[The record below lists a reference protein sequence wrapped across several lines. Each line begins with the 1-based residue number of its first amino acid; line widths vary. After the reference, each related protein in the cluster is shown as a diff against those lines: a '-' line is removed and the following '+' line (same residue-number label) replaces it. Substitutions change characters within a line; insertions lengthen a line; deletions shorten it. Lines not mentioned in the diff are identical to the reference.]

1 MLVRLGVVACLFWL
15 HFAYAT
21 TLKIINIV
29 PFGSS
34 SVKILFNQEVKKF
47 KEVSLKNFKSY
58 LELEAILTI
67 PKKHYQFSKQSSI
80 TIAQFSPKLARVVIS
95 HAPKMTYEVKILKD
109 KLYVSIVEKKP
120 LVRHQMAPKPPKHHA
135 LKHPTPKPAPKSIK
149 KEAKEKTPIK
159 HAHSKH
165 AHSPL
170 NERSAKKEIPKKE
183 IPKKEILKKEILKK
197 EILKKE
203 IPKKE
208 ILKKEIPKKEILKK
222 EIPKKEIPKKEILKK
237 EILKKE
243 ILKKEI
249 LKKEIPKKEILK
261 KEIPKKEI
269 LKKEI
274 PKKEIPKKEILKKE
288 IPKKEILKK
297 EILKKEIL
305 KKEIPKKEILK
316 KEIPK
321 KEAENESKNQVFIA
335 EKNDTFIKTKRKK
348 HKKIVLDAGHGGKD
362 CGAMSANLVC
372 EKDIVLEVV
381 KFLHK
386 ELKKRGYSVLLTRD
400 KDIYIDL
407 VGRTELA
414 NRKSAD
420 LFISVH
426 ANSIPKHSTSN
437 AHGIETYFLST
448 ARSERARKVAEQENK
463 DDVNLMDYF
472 SKSLLLNSLNTQRLI
487 VSNKLAIDVQYGM
500 LQSIRKNYPDVVD
513 GGVRE
518 GPFWVLAGALMPSIL
533 IEIGYNSHAIESK
546 RIQSKPYQKILAK
559 GIADG
564 IDSFFSKND

>member
-34 SVKILFNQEVKKF
+34 SVKMVFNQEIKKF
-47 KEVSLKNFKSY
+47 KEVPLKNFKSY

-67 PKKHYQFSKQSSI
+67 PKKHYQFSKQSFI
-80 TIAQFSPKLARVVIS
+80 TIAQFSPKLARVVIGY
-95 HAPKMTYEVKILKD
+95 APKMTYEVKILKD

-120 LVRHQMAPKPPKHHA
+120 LIRHQMALKPPKHHA
-135 LKHPTPKPAPKSIK
+135 LKHTTPKPAPKPIK
-149 KEAKEKTPIK
+149 KEAKKTKEKTSTK

-183 IPKKEILKKEILKK
+183 
-197 EILKKE
+197 
-203 IPKKE
+203 
-208 ILKKEIPKKEILKK
+208 
-222 EIPKKEIPKKEILKK
+222 
-237 EILKKE
+237 
-243 ILKKEI
+243 
-249 LKKEIPKKEILK
+249 
-261 KEIPKKEI
+261 
-269 LKKEI
+269 
-274 PKKEIPKKEILKKE
+274 
-288 IPKKEILKK
+288 
-297 EILKKEIL
+297 
-305 KKEIPKKEILK
+305 
-316 KEIPK
+316 
-321 KEAENESKNQVFIA
+321 AENESKNPIFII
-335 EKNDTFIKTKRKK
+335 EKSDTFIKTKHKK

-407 VGRTELA
+407 VARTELA
-414 NRKSAD
+414 NKKSAD

-426 ANSIPKHSTSN
+426 ANSIPKRSTSN

-472 SKSLLLNSLNTQRLI
+472 SKSLFLNSLNTQRLI

-500 LQSIRKNYPDVVD
+500 LQSVRKNYPDVVD

>member
-1 MLVRLGVVACLFWL
+1 MRLGVVACLLWL

-21 TLKIINIV
+21 TLKITNIV
-29 PFGSS
+29 SFGSS
-34 SVKILFNQEVKKF
+34 SVKIVFNQEVKKF

-58 LELEAILTI
+58 LELEAVLTI
-67 PKKHYQFSKQSSI
+67 PKKHYQFSKQSFI
-80 TIAQFSPKLARVVIS
+80 TIAQFSPKLARVVIGY
-95 HAPKMTYEVKILKD
+95 APKMTYEVKTLKD

-120 LVRHQMAPKPPKHHA
+120 LIRHQMVLKPPKHHA
-135 LKHPTPKPAPKSIK
+135 LKHTTPKPALKSIK

-183 IPKKEILKKEILKK
+183 
-197 EILKKE
+197 
-203 IPKKE
+203 
-208 ILKKEIPKKEILKK
+208 
-222 EIPKKEIPKKEILKK
+222 
-237 EILKKE
+237 
-243 ILKKEI
+243 
-249 LKKEIPKKEILK
+249 
-261 KEIPKKEI
+261 
-269 LKKEI
+269 
-274 PKKEIPKKEILKKE
+274 
-288 IPKKEILKK
+288 
-297 EILKKEIL
+297 
-305 KKEIPKKEILK
+305 
-316 KEIPK
+316 
-321 KEAENESKNQVFIA
+321 AENEGKNPIFIA

-472 SKSLLLNSLNTQRLI
+472 SKSLFLNSLNTQRLI

-500 LQSIRKNYPDVVD
+500 LQSVRKNYPDVVD

>member
-34 SVKILFNQEVKKF
+34 SVKISFNQEIKKF

-120 LVRHQMAPKPPKHHA
+120 LTKHQMAPKPPKHHA

-149 KEAKEKTPIK
+149 KEAKEIKEKTPTK
-159 HAHSKH
+159 HARSKH
-165 AHSPL
+165 AHSQL

-183 IPKKEILKKEILKK
+183 
-197 EILKKE
+197 
-203 IPKKE
+203 
-208 ILKKEIPKKEILKK
+208 
-222 EIPKKEIPKKEILKK
+222 
-237 EILKKE
+237 
-243 ILKKEI
+243 
-249 LKKEIPKKEILK
+249 
-261 KEIPKKEI
+261 
-269 LKKEI
+269 
-274 PKKEIPKKEILKKE
+274 
-288 IPKKEILKK
+288 
-297 EILKKEIL
+297 
-305 KKEIPKKEILK
+305 
-316 KEIPK
+316 
-321 KEAENESKNQVFIA
+321 AENEGKNQVFIA
-335 EKNDTFIKTKRKK
+335 EKNDAFIKTKRKK

-414 NRKSAD
+414 NKKSAD

-426 ANSIPKHSTSN
+426 ANSIPKRSTSN

-463 DDVNLMDYF
+463 DNVNLMDYF

>member
-15 HFAYAT
+15 HFACAT

-29 PFGSS
+29 PFGSG
-34 SVKILFNQEVKKF
+34 SVKISFNQEIKKF

-67 PKKHYQFSKQSSI
+67 PKKHYQFSKQSFI

-120 LVRHQMAPKPPKHHA
+120 LTRHQMAPKPPKHRT

-149 KEAKEKTPIK
+149 KEAKEVKEKTPTK
-159 HAHSKH
+159 HARSKH
-165 AHSPL
+165 AHSQL
-170 NERSAKKEIPKKE
+170 NERSA
-183 IPKKEILKKEILKK
+183 
-197 EILKKE
+197 
-203 IPKKE
+203 
-208 ILKKEIPKKEILKK
+208 
-222 EIPKKEIPKKEILKK
+222 
-237 EILKKE
+237 
-243 ILKKEI
+243 
-249 LKKEIPKKEILK
+249 
-261 KEIPKKEI
+261 
-269 LKKEI
+269 
-274 PKKEIPKKEILKKE
+274 
-288 IPKKEILKK
+288 
-297 EILKKEIL
+297 
-305 KKEIPKKEILK
+305 K

-335 EKNDTFIKTKRKK
+335 EKNDASIKTKRKK

-407 VGRTELA
+407 VARTELA
-414 NRKSAD
+414 NKKSAD

-426 ANSIPKHSTSN
+426 ANSIPKRSTSN

-463 DDVNLMDYF
+463 DNVNLMDYF

>member
-21 TLKIINIV
+21 TLKITNIV

-34 SVKILFNQEVKKF
+34 SVKIVFNQEVKKF

-58 LELEAILTI
+58 LELEAILTV

-120 LVRHQMAPKPPKHHA
+120 LIRHQMVPKPPKHHA
-135 LKHPTPKPAPKSIK
+135 LKHPTPKPAPKPIK

-183 IPKKEILKKEILKK
+183 IPKKE
-197 EILKKE
+197 
-203 IPKKE
+203 
-208 ILKKEIPKKEILKK
+208 
-222 EIPKKEIPKKEILKK
+222 
-237 EILKKE
+237 
-243 ILKKEI
+243 
-249 LKKEIPKKEILK
+249 
-261 KEIPKKEI
+261 
-269 LKKEI
+269 
-274 PKKEIPKKEILKKE
+274 
-288 IPKKEILKK
+288 
-297 EILKKEIL
+297 
-305 KKEIPKKEILK
+305 
-316 KEIPK
+316 
-321 KEAENESKNQVFIA
+321 AENEGKNQIFIA

-407 VGRTELA
+407 VARTELA
-414 NRKSAD
+414 NKKSAD

-472 SKSLLLNSLNTQRLI
+472 SKSLFLNSLNTQRLI

>member
-120 LVRHQMAPKPPKHHA
+120 LIRHQMVPKPPKHHA
-135 LKHPTPKPAPKSIK
+135 LKHPTPKPTPKSIK
-149 KEAKEKTPIK
+149 KEAKEAKEKTPIK

-170 NERSAKKEIPKKE
+170 NETSA
-183 IPKKEILKKEILKK
+183 KKEILKKEIL
-197 EILKKE
+197 
-203 IPKKE
+203 
-208 ILKKEIPKKEILKK
+208 
-222 EIPKKEIPKKEILKK
+222 
-237 EILKKE
+237 
-243 ILKKEI
+243 
-249 LKKEIPKKEILK
+249 
-261 KEIPKKEI
+261 
-269 LKKEI
+269 
-274 PKKEIPKKEILKKE
+274 
-288 IPKKEILKK
+288 
-297 EILKKEIL
+297 
-305 KKEIPKKEILK
+305 
-316 KEIPK
+316 K

-335 EKNDTFIKTKRKK
+335 EKNDAFIKPQRKK

-426 ANSIPKHSTSN
+426 ANSIPKRSTSN

>member
-21 TLKIINIV
+21 TLKITNIV

-34 SVKILFNQEVKKF
+34 SVKMVFNQEIKKF
-47 KEVSLKNFKSY
+47 KEVPLKNFKSY
-58 LELEAILTI
+58 LELEAVLTI
-67 PKKHYQFSKQSSI
+67 PKKYYQFSKQSFI
-80 TIAQFSPKLARVVIS
+80 TIAQFSPKLARVVIGY
-95 HAPKMTYEVKILKD
+95 APKMTYEIKILKD
-109 KLYVSIVEKKP
+109 KLYISIVEKKP
-120 LVRHQMAPKPPKHHA
+120 LIRHQMVLKTPKHHA
-135 LKHPTPKPAPKSIK
+135 LKHTTPKPTPKPIK
-149 KEAKEKTPIK
+149 KEAKKSKDTKEKTPTK

-183 IPKKEILKKEILKK
+183 IPKKEI
-197 EILKKE
+197 
-203 IPKKE
+203 P
-208 ILKKEIPKKEILKK
+208 KK
-222 EIPKKEIPKKEILKK
+222 EIPKKEIPKKEI
-237 EILKKE
+237 
-243 ILKKEI
+243 
-249 LKKEIPKKEILK
+249 P
-261 KEIPKKEI
+261 
-269 LKKEI
+269 
-274 PKKEIPKKEILKKE
+274 
-288 IPKKEILKK
+288 
-297 EILKKEIL
+297 
-305 KKEIPKKEILK
+305 K

-407 VGRTELA
+407 VARTELA
-414 NRKSAD
+414 NKKGAD

-500 LQSIRKNYPDVVD
+500 LQSVRKNYPDVVD

>member
-1 MLVRLGVVACLFWL
+1 M

-34 SVKILFNQEVKKF
+34 SVKISFNQEIKKF

-67 PKKHYQFSKQSSI
+67 PKKHYQFSKQSFI

-109 KLYVSIVEKKP
+109 KLYVSIVEKRP
-120 LVRHQMAPKPPKHHA
+120 LTRHQMAPKPPKHRT

-149 KEAKEKTPIK
+149 KEAKEVKEKTPTK
-159 HAHSKH
+159 HARSKH
-165 AHSPL
+165 AHSQL
-170 NERSAKKEIPKKE
+170 NERSA
-183 IPKKEILKKEILKK
+183 
-197 EILKKE
+197 
-203 IPKKE
+203 
-208 ILKKEIPKKEILKK
+208 
-222 EIPKKEIPKKEILKK
+222 
-237 EILKKE
+237 
-243 ILKKEI
+243 
-249 LKKEIPKKEILK
+249 
-261 KEIPKKEI
+261 
-269 LKKEI
+269 
-274 PKKEIPKKEILKKE
+274 
-288 IPKKEILKK
+288 
-297 EILKKEIL
+297 
-305 KKEIPKKEILK
+305 K

-335 EKNDTFIKTKRKK
+335 EKNDAFIKTKHKK

-407 VGRTELA
+407 VARTELA
-414 NRKSAD
+414 NKKSAD

-426 ANSIPKHSTSN
+426 ANSIPKRSTSN

-463 DDVNLMDYF
+463 DNVNLMDYF

>member
-1 MLVRLGVVACLFWL
+1 MLVRLGVVACLLWL

-21 TLKIINIV
+21 TLKITNIV

-34 SVKILFNQEVKKF
+34 SVKMVFNQEIKKF
-47 KEVSLKNFKSY
+47 KEVPLKNFKSY

-67 PKKHYQFSKQSSI
+67 PKKHYQFSKQSFI
-80 TIAQFSPKLARVVIS
+80 TIAQFSPKLARVVIGY
-95 HAPKMTYEVKILKD
+95 APKMTYEVKILKD

-120 LVRHQMAPKPPKHHA
+120 LIRHQIALKPPKHHA
-135 LKHPTPKPAPKSIK
+135 LKHQTPKPAPKPIK
-149 KEAKEKTPIK
+149 KEAKEVKEVKEKTPTK

-170 NERSAKKEIPKKE
+170 NERSA
-183 IPKKEILKKEILKK
+183 
-197 EILKKE
+197 
-203 IPKKE
+203 
-208 ILKKEIPKKEILKK
+208 
-222 EIPKKEIPKKEILKK
+222 
-237 EILKKE
+237 
-243 ILKKEI
+243 
-249 LKKEIPKKEILK
+249 
-261 KEIPKKEI
+261 
-269 LKKEI
+269 
-274 PKKEIPKKEILKKE
+274 
-288 IPKKEILKK
+288 
-297 EILKKEIL
+297 
-305 KKEIPKKEILK
+305 K

-407 VGRTELA
+407 VARTELA
-414 NRKSAD
+414 NKKGAD

-426 ANSIPKHSTSN
+426 ANSIPKRSTSN

-472 SKSLLLNSLNTQRLI
+472 SKSLFLNSLNTQRLI

-500 LQSIRKNYPDVVD
+500 LQSVRKNYPDVVD

>member
-15 HFAYAT
+15 HFACAT
-21 TLKIINIV
+21 TLKITNIV

-34 SVKILFNQEVKKF
+34 SVKISFNQEVKKF
-47 KEVSLKNFKSY
+47 KEVPLKNFKSY

-95 HAPKMTYEVKILKD
+95 HAPKMTYEIKTFKD
-109 KLYVSIVEKKP
+109 KLYVSIVEKKS
-120 LVRHQMAPKPPKHHA
+120 LIRHQMAPKPPKHHA
-135 LKHPTPKPAPKSIK
+135 LKHPTPKPTPKSIK
-149 KEAKEKTPIK
+149 KEAKEVKEKTPTK
-159 HAHSKH
+159 HARSKH
-165 AHSPL
+165 THSPL
-170 NERSAKKEIPKKE
+170 NERSSKKEIPKKE
-183 IPKKEILKKEILKK
+183 IPKKEI
-197 EILKKE
+197 
-203 IPKKE
+203 P
-208 ILKKEIPKKEILKK
+208 KK
-222 EIPKKEIPKKEILKK
+222 EIPKKEIPKKEI
-237 EILKKE
+237 
-243 ILKKEI
+243 
-249 LKKEIPKKEILK
+249 P
-261 KEIPKKEI
+261 
-269 LKKEI
+269 
-274 PKKEIPKKEILKKE
+274 
-288 IPKKEILKK
+288 
-297 EILKKEIL
+297 
-305 KKEIPKKEILK
+305 K

-472 SKSLLLNSLNTQRLI
+472 SKSLFLNSLNTQRLI
-487 VSNKLAIDVQYGM
+487 ISNKLAIDVQYGM

>member
-1 MLVRLGVVACLFWL
+1 M

-21 TLKIINIV
+21 TLKITNIV

-34 SVKILFNQEVKKF
+34 SVKILFNQEIKKF
-47 KEVSLKNFKSY
+47 KEVPLKNFKSY
-58 LELEAILTI
+58 LELEAVLTI

-80 TIAQFSPKLARVVIS
+80 TIAQFSPKLARVVIGY
-95 HAPKMTYEVKILKD
+95 APKMTYEIKILKD

-120 LVRHQMAPKPPKHHA
+120 LIRHQMVLKPPKHHA
-135 LKHPTPKPAPKSIK
+135 PKHTTLKPTPKPIK
-149 KEAKEKTPIK
+149 KEAKKSQDTKEKTPTK

-183 IPKKEILKKEILKK
+183 IPKKE
-197 EILKKE
+197 
-203 IPKKE
+203 
-208 ILKKEIPKKEILKK
+208 
-222 EIPKKEIPKKEILKK
+222 
-237 EILKKE
+237 
-243 ILKKEI
+243 
-249 LKKEIPKKEILK
+249 
-261 KEIPKKEI
+261 
-269 LKKEI
+269 
-274 PKKEIPKKEILKKE
+274 
-288 IPKKEILKK
+288 
-297 EILKKEIL
+297 
-305 KKEIPKKEILK
+305 
-316 KEIPK
+316 
-321 KEAENESKNQVFIA
+321 AENESKNPIFIA
-335 EKNDTFIKTKRKK
+335 EKNDTLIKTKRKK

-362 CGAMSANLVC
+362 CGAMSTNLVC

-407 VGRTELA
+407 VARTELA
-414 NRKSAD
+414 NKKGAD

-426 ANSIPKHSTSN
+426 ANSIPKRSTSN

-472 SKSLLLNSLNTQRLI
+472 SKSLFLNSLNTQRLI

-500 LQSIRKNYPDVVD
+500 LQSVRKNYPDVVD

>member
-1 MLVRLGVVACLFWL
+1 MLVRLGVVACLLWL

-34 SVKILFNQEVKKF
+34 SVKMVFNQEVKKF
-47 KEVSLKNFKSY
+47 KEVPLKNFKSY

-67 PKKHYQFSKQSSI
+67 PKKHYQFSKQSFI
-80 TIAQFSPKLARVVIS
+80 TIAQFSPKLVRVVIS
-95 HAPKMTYEVKILKD
+95 HAPKMTYEIKILKN

-120 LVRHQMAPKPPKHHA
+120 LIRHQMALKPPKHHA
-135 LKHPTPKPAPKSIK
+135 LKHQTPKPTPKPIK
-149 KEAKEKTPIK
+149 KEVKEVKEVKEKTPTK

-170 NERSAKKEIPKKE
+170 NERSA
-183 IPKKEILKKEILKK
+183 
-197 EILKKE
+197 
-203 IPKKE
+203 
-208 ILKKEIPKKEILKK
+208 
-222 EIPKKEIPKKEILKK
+222 
-237 EILKKE
+237 
-243 ILKKEI
+243 
-249 LKKEIPKKEILK
+249 
-261 KEIPKKEI
+261 
-269 LKKEI
+269 
-274 PKKEIPKKEILKKE
+274 
-288 IPKKEILKK
+288 
-297 EILKKEIL
+297 
-305 KKEIPKKEILK
+305 K

-407 VGRTELA
+407 VARTELA
-414 NRKSAD
+414 NKKGAD

-426 ANSIPKHSTSN
+426 ANSIPKRSTSN

-472 SKSLLLNSLNTQRLI
+472 SKSLFLNSLNTQRLI

-500 LQSIRKNYPDVVD
+500 LQSVRKNYPDVVD

>member
-1 MLVRLGVVACLFWL
+1 M
-15 HFAYAT
+15 HFACAT

-34 SVKILFNQEVKKF
+34 SVKISFNQEIKKF

-109 KLYVSIVEKKP
+109 KLYVSIMEKKP
-120 LVRHQMAPKPPKHHA
+120 LAKHQIAPKPPKHRT
-135 LKHPTPKPAPKSIK
+135 LKHPTPKPTPKSIK
-149 KEAKEKTPIK
+149 KEAKEVKEKTPTK
-159 HAHSKH
+159 HARSKH
-165 AHSPL
+165 THSQL

-183 IPKKEILKKEILKK
+183 
-197 EILKKE
+197 
-203 IPKKE
+203 
-208 ILKKEIPKKEILKK
+208 
-222 EIPKKEIPKKEILKK
+222 
-237 EILKKE
+237 
-243 ILKKEI
+243 
-249 LKKEIPKKEILK
+249 
-261 KEIPKKEI
+261 
-269 LKKEI
+269 
-274 PKKEIPKKEILKKE
+274 
-288 IPKKEILKK
+288 
-297 EILKKEIL
+297 
-305 KKEIPKKEILK
+305 
-316 KEIPK
+316 
-321 KEAENESKNQVFIA
+321 AENEGKNQVFIA
-335 EKNDTFIKTKRKK
+335 EKNDAFIKTKRKK

-362 CGAMSANLVC
+362 CGAMSTNLVC

-407 VGRTELA
+407 VARTELA
-414 NRKSAD
+414 NKKSAD

-426 ANSIPKHSTSN
+426 ANSIPKRSTSN

-463 DDVNLMDYF
+463 DNVNLMDYF

-500 LQSIRKNYPDVVD
+500 LQSVRKNYPDVVD

>member
-1 MLVRLGVVACLFWL
+1 M

-34 SVKILFNQEVKKF
+34 SVKISFNQEIKKF

-67 PKKHYQFSKQSSI
+67 PKKHYQFSKQSFI
-80 TIAQFSPKLARVVIS
+80 TIAQFSPKLVRVVIS

-109 KLYVSIVEKKP
+109 RLYVSIVEKKP
-120 LVRHQMAPKPPKHHA
+120 LSRHQMAPKPPKHHA

-149 KEAKEKTPIK
+149 KEAKEKTPTK
-159 HAHSKH
+159 HVRSKH
-165 AHSPL
+165 THSQL

-183 IPKKEILKKEILKK
+183 
-197 EILKKE
+197 
-203 IPKKE
+203 
-208 ILKKEIPKKEILKK
+208 
-222 EIPKKEIPKKEILKK
+222 
-237 EILKKE
+237 
-243 ILKKEI
+243 
-249 LKKEIPKKEILK
+249 
-261 KEIPKKEI
+261 
-269 LKKEI
+269 
-274 PKKEIPKKEILKKE
+274 
-288 IPKKEILKK
+288 
-297 EILKKEIL
+297 
-305 KKEIPKKEILK
+305 
-316 KEIPK
+316 
-321 KEAENESKNQVFIA
+321 AENEGKNQVFIA
-335 EKNDTFIKTKRKK
+335 EKNDAFIKTKRKK

-407 VGRTELA
+407 VARTELA
-414 NRKSAD
+414 NKKSAD

-426 ANSIPKHSTSN
+426 ANSIPKRSTSN

-463 DDVNLMDYF
+463 DNVNLMDYF

-518 GPFWVLAGALMPSIL
+518 GPFWVLAGALMPSVL

>member
-34 SVKILFNQEVKKF
+34 SVRISFNQEIKKF

-120 LVRHQMAPKPPKHHA
+120 LIRHQMAPKPPKHRT
-135 LKHPTPKPAPKSIK
+135 LKHPTPKPTPKSIK
-149 KEAKEKTPIK
+149 KEAKETKEKTPTK
-159 HAHSKH
+159 HARSKH
-165 AHSPL
+165 THSQL

-183 IPKKEILKKEILKK
+183 
-197 EILKKE
+197 
-203 IPKKE
+203 
-208 ILKKEIPKKEILKK
+208 
-222 EIPKKEIPKKEILKK
+222 
-237 EILKKE
+237 
-243 ILKKEI
+243 
-249 LKKEIPKKEILK
+249 
-261 KEIPKKEI
+261 
-269 LKKEI
+269 
-274 PKKEIPKKEILKKE
+274 
-288 IPKKEILKK
+288 
-297 EILKKEIL
+297 
-305 KKEIPKKEILK
+305 
-316 KEIPK
+316 
-321 KEAENESKNQVFIA
+321 AENEGKNQVFIA

-407 VGRTELA
+407 VARTELA
-414 NRKSAD
+414 NKKSAD

-426 ANSIPKHSTSN
+426 ANSIPKRSTSN

-463 DDVNLMDYF
+463 DNVNLMDYF
-472 SKSLLLNSLNTQRLI
+472 SKNLLLNSLNTQRLI

>member
-34 SVKILFNQEVKKF
+34 SVKISFNQEIKKF

-120 LVRHQMAPKPPKHHA
+120 LSRHQMAPKPPKHRT

-149 KEAKEKTPIK
+149 KEAKEIKEKTPTK

-165 AHSPL
+165 THSQL

-183 IPKKEILKKEILKK
+183 IPKKEI
-197 EILKKE
+197 
-203 IPKKE
+203 P
-208 ILKKEIPKKEILKK
+208 KK
-222 EIPKKEIPKKEILKK
+222 EIPKKEIPKKEI
-237 EILKKE
+237 
-243 ILKKEI
+243 
-249 LKKEIPKKEILK
+249 P
-261 KEIPKKEI
+261 
-269 LKKEI
+269 
-274 PKKEIPKKEILKKE
+274 
-288 IPKKEILKK
+288 
-297 EILKKEIL
+297 
-305 KKEIPKKEILK
+305 K

-335 EKNDTFIKTKRKK
+335 EKNDTFIKNKRKK

-407 VGRTELA
+407 VARTELA
-414 NRKSAD
+414 NKKSAD

-426 ANSIPKHSTSN
+426 ANSIPKRSTSN

-448 ARSERARKVAEQENK
+448 ARSERARKVAEQENR

>member
-34 SVKILFNQEVKKF
+34 SVKISFNQEIKKF

-120 LVRHQMAPKPPKHHA
+120 LIRHQMAPKPPKHRT

-149 KEAKEKTPIK
+149 KEIKEVKEKTPTK

-165 AHSPL
+165 VHSQW

-183 IPKKEILKKEILKK
+183 
-197 EILKKE
+197 
-203 IPKKE
+203 
-208 ILKKEIPKKEILKK
+208 
-222 EIPKKEIPKKEILKK
+222 
-237 EILKKE
+237 
-243 ILKKEI
+243 
-249 LKKEIPKKEILK
+249 
-261 KEIPKKEI
+261 
-269 LKKEI
+269 
-274 PKKEIPKKEILKKE
+274 
-288 IPKKEILKK
+288 
-297 EILKKEIL
+297 
-305 KKEIPKKEILK
+305 
-316 KEIPK
+316 
-321 KEAENESKNQVFIA
+321 AEKESKNQVFIA
-335 EKNDTFIKTKRKK
+335 EKNDAFIKTKHKK

-407 VGRTELA
+407 VARTELA
-414 NRKSAD
+414 NKKSAD

-426 ANSIPKHSTSN
+426 ANSIPKRSTSN

-463 DDVNLMDYF
+463 DNVNLMDYF

>member
-15 HFAYAT
+15 HFACAT

-34 SVKILFNQEVKKF
+34 SVKISFNQEIKKF

-120 LVRHQMAPKPPKHHA
+120 LSRHQMAPKPPKHRT

-149 KEAKEKTPIK
+149 KEAKEIKEKTPTK

-165 AHSPL
+165 AHSQL
-170 NERSAKKEIPKKE
+170 NERSV
-183 IPKKEILKKEILKK
+183 
-197 EILKKE
+197 
-203 IPKKE
+203 
-208 ILKKEIPKKEILKK
+208 
-222 EIPKKEIPKKEILKK
+222 
-237 EILKKE
+237 
-243 ILKKEI
+243 
-249 LKKEIPKKEILK
+249 
-261 KEIPKKEI
+261 
-269 LKKEI
+269 
-274 PKKEIPKKEILKKE
+274 
-288 IPKKEILKK
+288 
-297 EILKKEIL
+297 
-305 KKEIPKKEILK
+305 K

-335 EKNDTFIKTKRKK
+335 EKNDAFIKTKRKK

-407 VGRTELA
+407 VARTELA
-414 NRKSAD
+414 NKKSAD

-426 ANSIPKHSTSN
+426 ANSIPKRSTSN

-463 DDVNLMDYF
+463 DNVNLMDYF

>member
-21 TLKIINIV
+21 TLKITNIV

-34 SVKILFNQEVKKF
+34 SVKILFNQEIKKF

-67 PKKHYQFSKQSSI
+67 PKKHYQFSKQSFI

-95 HAPKMTYEVKILKD
+95 HAPKMTYEIKILKD

-135 LKHPTPKPAPKSIK
+135 LKHPTPKPAPKPAPKPIK
-149 KEAKEKTPIK
+149 KEAKEKTLIK

-183 IPKKEILKKEILKK
+183 IPKKEI
-197 EILKKE
+197 
-203 IPKKE
+203 
-208 ILKKEIPKKEILKK
+208 
-222 EIPKKEIPKKEILKK
+222 
-237 EILKKE
+237 
-243 ILKKEI
+243 
-249 LKKEIPKKEILK
+249 
-261 KEIPKKEI
+261 
-269 LKKEI
+269 
-274 PKKEIPKKEILKKE
+274 
-288 IPKKEILKK
+288 
-297 EILKKEIL
+297 
-305 KKEIPKKEILK
+305 
-316 KEIPK
+316 PK

-335 EKNDTFIKTKRKK
+335 EKNDTFSKTKCKK

-407 VGRTELA
+407 VARTELA
-414 NRKSAD
+414 NKKSAD

-500 LQSIRKNYPDVVD
+500 LQSVRKNYPDVVD

>member
-21 TLKIINIV
+21 TLKITNIV

-34 SVKILFNQEVKKF
+34 NVKILFNQEVKKF

-58 LELEAILTI
+58 LELEAVLTI

-95 HAPKMTYEVKILKD
+95 HAPKMTYEIKILKD

-120 LVRHQMAPKPPKHHA
+120 LVRHKMAPKPPKHHA
-135 LKHPTPKPAPKSIK
+135 LKHPTPKPTPKSIK
-149 KEAKEKTPIK
+149 KETKEKTPTK

-183 IPKKEILKKEILKK
+183 IPKKEI
-197 EILKKE
+197 
-203 IPKKE
+203 P
-208 ILKKEIPKKEILKK
+208 KK
-222 EIPKKEIPKKEILKK
+222 EIPKKEIPKKEI
-237 EILKKE
+237 
-243 ILKKEI
+243 
-249 LKKEIPKKEILK
+249 
-261 KEIPKKEI
+261 
-269 LKKEI
+269 
-274 PKKEIPKKEILKKE
+274 PKKEIP
-288 IPKKEILKK
+288 
-297 EILKKEIL
+297 
-305 KKEIPKKEILK
+305 K

-321 KEAENESKNQVFIA
+321 KEAENESKNPIFIA
-335 EKNDTFIKTKRKK
+335 EKNDTLIKTKRKK

-426 ANSIPKHSTSN
+426 ANSIPKRSTSN

-472 SKSLLLNSLNTQRLI
+472 SKSLFLNSLNTQRLI

-500 LQSIRKNYPDVVD
+500 LQSVRKNYPDVVD

>member
-21 TLKIINIV
+21 TLKITNIV

-34 SVKILFNQEVKKF
+34 SVKIVFNQEIKKF

-58 LELEAILTI
+58 LELEAVLTI

-80 TIAQFSPKLARVVIS
+80 TIAQFSPKLARVVIVY
-95 HAPKMTYEVKILKD
+95 APKMTYEIKILKD
-109 KLYVSIVEKKP
+109 KLYISIVEKKP
-120 LVRHQMAPKPPKHHA
+120 LIRHQMVLKPPKHHA
-135 LKHPTPKPAPKSIK
+135 LKHPTPKPTPKSTK
-149 KEAKEKTPIK
+149 KEAKEAKEKTPIK

-183 IPKKEILKKEILKK
+183 IPKKEI
-197 EILKKE
+197 
-203 IPKKE
+203 P
-208 ILKKEIPKKEILKK
+208 KK
-222 EIPKKEIPKKEILKK
+222 EIPKKEIP
-237 EILKKE
+237 
-243 ILKKEI
+243 
-249 LKKEIPKKEILK
+249 
-261 KEIPKKEI
+261 
-269 LKKEI
+269 
-274 PKKEIPKKEILKKE
+274 
-288 IPKKEILKK
+288 
-297 EILKKEIL
+297 
-305 KKEIPKKEILK
+305 K

-335 EKNDTFIKTKRKK
+335 EKNDTLIKTKRKK

-407 VGRTELA
+407 VARTELA
-414 NRKSAD
+414 NKKSAD

-500 LQSIRKNYPDVVD
+500 LQSVRKNYPDVVD

>member
-1 MLVRLGVVACLFWL
+1 M

-21 TLKIINIV
+21 TLKITNIV

-34 SVKILFNQEVKKF
+34 SVKILFNQEIKKF

-58 LELEAILTI
+58 LELEAVLTI

-95 HAPKMTYEVKILKD
+95 HAPKMTYEIKILKD

-120 LVRHQMAPKPPKHHA
+120 LIRHQMVLKPPKHHA
-135 LKHPTPKPAPKSIK
+135 LKHQTPKPTPKSIK
-149 KEAKEKTPIK
+149 KEAKEKTPTK

-183 IPKKEILKKEILKK
+183 
-197 EILKKE
+197 
-203 IPKKE
+203 
-208 ILKKEIPKKEILKK
+208 
-222 EIPKKEIPKKEILKK
+222 
-237 EILKKE
+237 
-243 ILKKEI
+243 
-249 LKKEIPKKEILK
+249 
-261 KEIPKKEI
+261 
-269 LKKEI
+269 
-274 PKKEIPKKEILKKE
+274 
-288 IPKKEILKK
+288 
-297 EILKKEIL
+297 
-305 KKEIPKKEILK
+305 
-316 KEIPK
+316 
-321 KEAENESKNQVFIA
+321 AENESKNQIFIA
-335 EKNDTFIKTKRKK
+335 EKNDTWIKTKRKK

-407 VGRTELA
+407 VARTELA

-426 ANSIPKHSTSN
+426 ANSIPKRSTSN

-472 SKSLLLNSLNTQRLI
+472 SKSLFLNSLNTQRLI

-500 LQSIRKNYPDVVD
+500 LQSVRKNYPDVVD

>member
-1 MLVRLGVVACLFWL
+1 MLVRLGVVACLLWL

-21 TLKIINIV
+21 TLKITNIV

-34 SVKILFNQEVKKF
+34 SVKIVFNQEIKKF
-47 KEVSLKNFKSY
+47 KEVPLKNFKSY
-58 LELEAILTI
+58 LELEAVLTI

-95 HAPKMTYEVKILKD
+95 YAPKMTYEIKILKN

-120 LVRHQMAPKPPKHHA
+120 LIRHQMVLKPPKHHA
-135 LKHPTPKPAPKSIK
+135 LKHTTPKPTPKPIK
-149 KEAKEKTPIK
+149 KEAKKSKENKEKTPTK

-170 NERSAKKEIPKKE
+170 NERSA
-183 IPKKEILKKEILKK
+183 
-197 EILKKE
+197 
-203 IPKKE
+203 
-208 ILKKEIPKKEILKK
+208 
-222 EIPKKEIPKKEILKK
+222 
-237 EILKKE
+237 
-243 ILKKEI
+243 
-249 LKKEIPKKEILK
+249 
-261 KEIPKKEI
+261 
-269 LKKEI
+269 
-274 PKKEIPKKEILKKE
+274 
-288 IPKKEILKK
+288 
-297 EILKKEIL
+297 
-305 KKEIPKKEILK
+305 K

-407 VGRTELA
+407 VARTELA
-414 NRKSAD
+414 NKKSAD

-500 LQSIRKNYPDVVD
+500 LQSVRKNYPDVVD

>member
-1 MLVRLGVVACLFWL
+1 M

-34 SVKILFNQEVKKF
+34 SVKISFNQEIKKF

-95 HAPKMTYEVKILKD
+95 HAHKMTYEVKILKD

-120 LVRHQMAPKPPKHHA
+120 LSRHQEVKILKDKLYVSIVEKKPLSRHQMAPKPPKHHA

-149 KEAKEKTPIK
+149 KEAKEIKEKTPIK

-165 AHSPL
+165 THSQW
-170 NERSAKKEIPKKE
+170 NERSA
-183 IPKKEILKKEILKK
+183 
-197 EILKKE
+197 
-203 IPKKE
+203 
-208 ILKKEIPKKEILKK
+208 
-222 EIPKKEIPKKEILKK
+222 
-237 EILKKE
+237 
-243 ILKKEI
+243 
-249 LKKEIPKKEILK
+249 
-261 KEIPKKEI
+261 
-269 LKKEI
+269 
-274 PKKEIPKKEILKKE
+274 
-288 IPKKEILKK
+288 
-297 EILKKEIL
+297 
-305 KKEIPKKEILK
+305 K

-335 EKNDTFIKTKRKK
+335 EKNDAFIKTKRKK

-414 NRKSAD
+414 NKKSAD

-426 ANSIPKHSTSN
+426 ANSIPKRSTSN

-463 DDVNLMDYF
+463 DNVNLMDYF
-472 SKSLLLNSLNTQRLI
+472 SKSLLLNSLNTQRL
-487 VSNKLAIDVQYGM
+487 VASNKLAIDVQYGM

>member
-15 HFAYAT
+15 HFACAT
-21 TLKIINIV
+21 TLKITNIV

-34 SVKILFNQEVKKF
+34 SVKIVFNQEVKKF

-67 PKKHYQFSKQSSI
+67 PKKHYQFSKQSFI
-80 TIAQFSPKLARVVIS
+80 TIAQFSPKLARVVIGY
-95 HAPKMTYEVKILKD
+95 APKMTYEIKILKN

-120 LVRHQMAPKPPKHHA
+120 LIRHQMVPKPSKHHA

-149 KEAKEKTPIK
+149 KEAKEAKEKTPIK

-170 NERSAKKEIPKKE
+170 NERSSKKEIPKKE
-183 IPKKEILKKEILKK
+183 E
-197 EILKKE
+197 
-203 IPKKE
+203 
-208 ILKKEIPKKEILKK
+208 
-222 EIPKKEIPKKEILKK
+222 
-237 EILKKE
+237 
-243 ILKKEI
+243 
-249 LKKEIPKKEILK
+249 
-261 KEIPKKEI
+261 
-269 LKKEI
+269 
-274 PKKEIPKKEILKKE
+274 
-288 IPKKEILKK
+288 
-297 EILKKEIL
+297 
-305 KKEIPKKEILK
+305 
-316 KEIPK
+316 
-321 KEAENESKNQVFIA
+321 ENESKNQVFIA
-335 EKNDTFIKTKRKK
+335 EKNDTLIKTKRKK

-400 KDIYIDL
+400 KDVYIDL
-407 VGRTELA
+407 VARTELA
-414 NRKSAD
+414 NKKSAD

-426 ANSIPKHSTSN
+426 ANSIPKRSTSN

-500 LQSIRKNYPDVVD
+500 LQSVRKNYPDVVD

>member
-15 HFAYAT
+15 HYAYAT
-21 TLKIINIV
+21 TLKITNIV

-34 SVKILFNQEVKKF
+34 SVKMVFNQEIKKF

-67 PKKHYQFSKQSSI
+67 PKKHYQFSKQSFI
-80 TIAQFSPKLARVVIS
+80 TIAQFSPKLARVVIGYD
-95 HAPKMTYEVKILKD
+95 PKMTYEVKILKN
-109 KLYVSIVEKKP
+109 KLYVSIMEKKP
-120 LVRHQMAPKPPKHHA
+120 LIRHQMALKPPKHHA
-135 LKHPTPKPAPKSIK
+135 LKHQTPKPTPKPIK
-149 KEAKEKTPIK
+149 KEAKKTKEKTSTK

-183 IPKKEILKKEILKK
+183 
-197 EILKKE
+197 
-203 IPKKE
+203 
-208 ILKKEIPKKEILKK
+208 
-222 EIPKKEIPKKEILKK
+222 
-237 EILKKE
+237 
-243 ILKKEI
+243 
-249 LKKEIPKKEILK
+249 
-261 KEIPKKEI
+261 
-269 LKKEI
+269 
-274 PKKEIPKKEILKKE
+274 
-288 IPKKEILKK
+288 
-297 EILKKEIL
+297 
-305 KKEIPKKEILK
+305 
-316 KEIPK
+316 
-321 KEAENESKNQVFIA
+321 AENESKNQVFIA
-335 EKNDTFIKTKRKK
+335 EKNDTWIKTKRKK

-386 ELKKRGYSVLLTRD
+386 ELKTRGYSVLLTRD

-407 VGRTELA
+407 VARTELA
-414 NRKSAD
+414 NKKGAD

-426 ANSIPKHSTSN
+426 ANSIPKRSTSN

-500 LQSIRKNYPDVVD
+500 LQSVRKNYPDVVD

>member
-15 HFAYAT
+15 HYAYAT

-34 SVKILFNQEVKKF
+34 SVKISFNQEVKKF

-95 HAPKMTYEVKILKD
+95 HAPKMTYEIKILKD

-135 LKHPTPKPAPKSIK
+135 LKHQTPKPTPKSIK
-149 KEAKEKTPIK
+149 KEAKEKTPTK
-159 HAHSKH
+159 HARSKH

-183 IPKKEILKKEILKK
+183 
-197 EILKKE
+197 
-203 IPKKE
+203 
-208 ILKKEIPKKEILKK
+208 
-222 EIPKKEIPKKEILKK
+222 
-237 EILKKE
+237 
-243 ILKKEI
+243 
-249 LKKEIPKKEILK
+249 
-261 KEIPKKEI
+261 
-269 LKKEI
+269 
-274 PKKEIPKKEILKKE
+274 
-288 IPKKEILKK
+288 
-297 EILKKEIL
+297 
-305 KKEIPKKEILK
+305 
-316 KEIPK
+316 
-321 KEAENESKNQVFIA
+321 AENEGKNQVFIA
-335 EKNDTFIKTKRKK
+335 EKNDAFIKNKHKK

-407 VGRTELA
+407 VRRTELA

-426 ANSIPKHSTSN
+426 ANSIPKRSTSN

>member
-120 LVRHQMAPKPPKHHA
+120 LTKHQMAPKPPKHHA
-135 LKHPTPKPAPKSIK
+135 LKHPTPKPIK
-149 KEAKEKTPIK
+149 KEAKEAKEKTPTK
-159 HAHSKH
+159 HARSKH
-165 AHSPL
+165 MHSPL
-170 NERSAKKEIPKKE
+170 NERSAKKEI
-183 IPKKEILKKEILKK
+183 L
-197 EILKKE
+197 
-203 IPKKE
+203 
-208 ILKKEIPKKEILKK
+208 
-222 EIPKKEIPKKEILKK
+222 
-237 EILKKE
+237 
-243 ILKKEI
+243 
-249 LKKEIPKKEILK
+249 
-261 KEIPKKEI
+261 
-269 LKKEI
+269 
-274 PKKEIPKKEILKKE
+274 
-288 IPKKEILKK
+288 
-297 EILKKEIL
+297 
-305 KKEIPKKEILK
+305 
-316 KEIPK
+316 K

-335 EKNDTFIKTKRKK
+335 EKNDAFIKTKRKK

-426 ANSIPKHSTSN
+426 ANSIPKRSTSN

>member
-58 LELEAILTI
+58 LELEAVLTI

-80 TIAQFSPKLARVVIS
+80 TIAQFSPKLARVVIGY
-95 HAPKMTYEVKILKD
+95 APKMTYEIKIFKD
-109 KLYVSIVEKKP
+109 KLYISIVEKKP
-120 LVRHQMAPKPPKHHA
+120 LIRHQMAPNPPKHHA
-135 LKHPTPKPAPKSIK
+135 LKHQTPKPTPKPIK
-149 KEAKEKTPIK
+149 KEAKKSKETKEKTPIK

-183 IPKKEILKKEILKK
+183 
-197 EILKKE
+197 
-203 IPKKE
+203 
-208 ILKKEIPKKEILKK
+208 
-222 EIPKKEIPKKEILKK
+222 
-237 EILKKE
+237 
-243 ILKKEI
+243 
-249 LKKEIPKKEILK
+249 
-261 KEIPKKEI
+261 
-269 LKKEI
+269 
-274 PKKEIPKKEILKKE
+274 
-288 IPKKEILKK
+288 
-297 EILKKEIL
+297 
-305 KKEIPKKEILK
+305 
-316 KEIPK
+316 
-321 KEAENESKNQVFIA
+321 AENESKNQVFIA
-335 EKNDTFIKTKRKK
+335 EKNDAFIKTKRKK

-426 ANSIPKHSTSN
+426 ANSIPKRSTSN

-533 IEIGYNSHAIESK
+533 IEIGYNSHAIESR

>member
-34 SVKILFNQEVKKF
+34 SVKISFNQEIKKF

-80 TIAQFSPKLARVVIS
+80 TIAQFSPKLVRVVIS

-120 LVRHQMAPKPPKHHA
+120 LTRHQMAPKPPKHHA

-149 KEAKEKTPIK
+149 KEAKEVKEKTPIK
-159 HAHSKH
+159 HARSKH
-165 AHSPL
+165 AHSQW
-170 NERSAKKEIPKKE
+170 NERSA
-183 IPKKEILKKEILKK
+183 
-197 EILKKE
+197 
-203 IPKKE
+203 
-208 ILKKEIPKKEILKK
+208 
-222 EIPKKEIPKKEILKK
+222 
-237 EILKKE
+237 
-243 ILKKEI
+243 
-249 LKKEIPKKEILK
+249 
-261 KEIPKKEI
+261 
-269 LKKEI
+269 
-274 PKKEIPKKEILKKE
+274 
-288 IPKKEILKK
+288 
-297 EILKKEIL
+297 
-305 KKEIPKKEILK
+305 K

-335 EKNDTFIKTKRKK
+335 EKNDAFIKTKRKK

-407 VGRTELA
+407 VARTELA
-414 NRKSAD
+414 NKKSAD

-426 ANSIPKHSTSN
+426 ANSIPKRSTSN

-463 DDVNLMDYF
+463 DNVNLMDYF

-546 RIQSKPYQKILAK
+546 RIQSKPYQKVLAK

>member
-1 MLVRLGVVACLFWL
+1 MLVRLGVVACLLWL
-15 HFAYAT
+15 HFACAT

-34 SVKILFNQEVKKF
+34 SVKVVFNQEIKKF
-47 KEVSLKNFKSY
+47 KEVPLKNFKSY
-58 LELEAILTI
+58 LELEAVLTI

-80 TIAQFSPKLARVVIS
+80 TIAQFSPKLARVVIGY
-95 HAPKMTYEVKILKD
+95 APKMTYEIKVLKD
-109 KLYVSIVEKKP
+109 KLYISIVEKKP
-120 LVRHQMAPKPPKHHA
+120 LIRHQMVLKPPKHHA
-135 LKHPTPKPAPKSIK
+135 LKHTTPKPTPKPIK
-149 KEAKEKTPIK
+149 KEAKKSKETKGKTPTK
-159 HAHSKH
+159 HARSKH

-170 NERSAKKEIPKKE
+170 NERSA
-183 IPKKEILKKEILKK
+183 
-197 EILKKE
+197 
-203 IPKKE
+203 
-208 ILKKEIPKKEILKK
+208 
-222 EIPKKEIPKKEILKK
+222 
-237 EILKKE
+237 
-243 ILKKEI
+243 
-249 LKKEIPKKEILK
+249 
-261 KEIPKKEI
+261 
-269 LKKEI
+269 
-274 PKKEIPKKEILKKE
+274 
-288 IPKKEILKK
+288 
-297 EILKKEIL
+297 
-305 KKEIPKKEILK
+305 K

-414 NRKSAD
+414 NKKGAD

-472 SKSLLLNSLNTQRLI
+472 SKSLFLNSLNTQRLI

-500 LQSIRKNYPDVVD
+500 LQSVRKNYPDVVD

>member
-15 HFAYAT
+15 HFACAT

-34 SVKILFNQEVKKF
+34 SVKISFNQEIKKF

-120 LVRHQMAPKPPKHHA
+120 LTRHQMAPKPPKHHA
-135 LKHPTPKPAPKSIK
+135 LKHPTSKPAPKSIK
-149 KEAKEKTPIK
+149 KEAKEIKEKTPTK

-165 AHSPL
+165 AHSQL
-170 NERSAKKEIPKKE
+170 NERSA
-183 IPKKEILKKEILKK
+183 
-197 EILKKE
+197 
-203 IPKKE
+203 
-208 ILKKEIPKKEILKK
+208 
-222 EIPKKEIPKKEILKK
+222 
-237 EILKKE
+237 
-243 ILKKEI
+243 
-249 LKKEIPKKEILK
+249 
-261 KEIPKKEI
+261 
-269 LKKEI
+269 
-274 PKKEIPKKEILKKE
+274 
-288 IPKKEILKK
+288 
-297 EILKKEIL
+297 
-305 KKEIPKKEILK
+305 K

-335 EKNDTFIKTKRKK
+335 EKNDASIKTKRKK

-407 VGRTELA
+407 VARTELA
-414 NRKSAD
+414 NKKSAD

-426 ANSIPKHSTSN
+426 ANSIPKRSTSN

-463 DDVNLMDYF
+463 DNVNLMDYF

>member
-21 TLKIINIV
+21 TLKITNIV

-34 SVKILFNQEVKKF
+34 SVKMVFNQEIKKF
-47 KEVSLKNFKSY
+47 KEVPLKNFKSY

-67 PKKHYQFSKQSSI
+67 PKKHYQFSKQSFI
-80 TIAQFSPKLARVVIS
+80 TIAQFSPKLARVVIGYT
-95 HAPKMTYEVKILKD
+95 PKMTYEIKILKD
-109 KLYVSIVEKKP
+109 KLYISIVEKKP
-120 LVRHQMAPKPPKHHA
+120 LIRHQMVLKPPKHHA
-135 LKHPTPKPAPKSIK
+135 LKHQTPKPVPKSIK
-149 KEAKEKTPIK
+149 KEAKKSKETKEKTPIK

-165 AHSPL
+165 VHSPL

-183 IPKKEILKKEILKK
+183 IPKKEI
-197 EILKKE
+197 
-203 IPKKE
+203 
-208 ILKKEIPKKEILKK
+208 
-222 EIPKKEIPKKEILKK
+222 
-237 EILKKE
+237 
-243 ILKKEI
+243 
-249 LKKEIPKKEILK
+249 
-261 KEIPKKEI
+261 
-269 LKKEI
+269 
-274 PKKEIPKKEILKKE
+274 
-288 IPKKEILKK
+288 
-297 EILKKEIL
+297 
-305 KKEIPKKEILK
+305 
-316 KEIPK
+316 PK
-321 KEAENESKNQVFIA
+321 KEAENESKNPIFIA
-335 EKNDTFIKTKRKK
+335 EKNDTLIKTKRKK

-362 CGAMSANLVC
+362 CGAMSTNLVC

-407 VGRTELA
+407 VARTELA
-414 NRKSAD
+414 NKKGAD

-426 ANSIPKHSTSN
+426 ANSIPKRSTSN

>member
-34 SVKILFNQEVKKF
+34 SVKILFNQEIKKF

-58 LELEAILTI
+58 LELKAILTI

-95 HAPKMTYEVKILKD
+95 HAPKMTYEVKVLKD

-120 LVRHQMAPKPPKHHA
+120 LIRHQMAPNPPKHHA
-135 LKHPTPKPAPKSIK
+135 LKHLTPKPTPKSIK
-149 KEAKEKTPIK
+149 KEAKEKTPTK
-159 HAHSKH
+159 QAHSKH
-165 AHSPL
+165 MHSPL
-170 NERSAKKEIPKKE
+170 NERNA
-183 IPKKEILKKEILKK
+183 
-197 EILKKE
+197 
-203 IPKKE
+203 
-208 ILKKEIPKKEILKK
+208 
-222 EIPKKEIPKKEILKK
+222 
-237 EILKKE
+237 
-243 ILKKEI
+243 
-249 LKKEIPKKEILK
+249 
-261 KEIPKKEI
+261 
-269 LKKEI
+269 
-274 PKKEIPKKEILKKE
+274 
-288 IPKKEILKK
+288 
-297 EILKKEIL
+297 
-305 KKEIPKKEILK
+305 K

-335 EKNDTFIKTKRKK
+335 EKNDAFIKTKRKK

-407 VGRTELA
+407 VARTELA
-414 NRKSAD
+414 NKKSAD

-426 ANSIPKHSTSN
+426 ANSIPKRSTSN

-533 IEIGYNSHAIESK
+533 IEIGYNSHAIESR

>member
-21 TLKIINIV
+21 TLKITNIV

-34 SVKILFNQEVKKF
+34 SVKISFNQEIKKF

-120 LVRHQMAPKPPKHHA
+120 LTKHQMAPKPPKHRT
-135 LKHPTPKPAPKSIK
+135 LKHQALKPAPKSIK
-149 KEAKEKTPIK
+149 KEVKEVKEKTPTK

-165 AHSPL
+165 AHSQL
-170 NERSAKKEIPKKE
+170 NERSVKKEIPKKE
-183 IPKKEILKKEILKK
+183 IPKKEI
-197 EILKKE
+197 
-203 IPKKE
+203 P
-208 ILKKEIPKKEILKK
+208 KK
-222 EIPKKEIPKKEILKK
+222 EIPKKEIP
-237 EILKKE
+237 
-243 ILKKEI
+243 
-249 LKKEIPKKEILK
+249 
-261 KEIPKKEI
+261 
-269 LKKEI
+269 
-274 PKKEIPKKEILKKE
+274 
-288 IPKKEILKK
+288 
-297 EILKKEIL
+297 
-305 KKEIPKKEILK
+305 K

-335 EKNDTFIKTKRKK
+335 GKNDASIKTKRKK

-407 VGRTELA
+407 VARTELA
-414 NRKSAD
+414 NKKNAD

-426 ANSIPKHSTSN
+426 ANSIPKRSTSN

-500 LQSIRKNYPDVVD
+500 LQSVRKNYPDVVD

-518 GPFWVLAGALMPSIL
+518 GPFWVLAGVLMPSIL

>member
-1 MLVRLGVVACLFWL
+1 M

-21 TLKIINIV
+21 TLKITNIV

-34 SVKILFNQEVKKF
+34 SVKILFNQEIKKF
-47 KEVSLKNFKSY
+47 KEVPLKNFKSY
-58 LELEAILTI
+58 LELEAVLTI
-67 PKKHYQFSKQSSI
+67 PKKHYQFSKQSFI
-80 TIAQFSPKLARVVIS
+80 TIAQFSPKLVRVVIGY
-95 HAPKMTYEVKILKD
+95 APKMTYEIKILKD

-120 LVRHQMAPKPPKHHA
+120 LIRHQMVLKPPKHHA
-135 LKHPTPKPAPKSIK
+135 LKHTTPKPTPKPIK
-149 KEAKEKTPIK
+149 KEAKKSKETKEKTPIK

-183 IPKKEILKKEILKK
+183 IPKKEI
-197 EILKKE
+197 
-203 IPKKE
+203 P
-208 ILKKEIPKKEILKK
+208 KK
-222 EIPKKEIPKKEILKK
+222 EIPKKEIPKKE
-237 EILKKE
+237 
-243 ILKKEI
+243 
-249 LKKEIPKKEILK
+249 
-261 KEIPKKEI
+261 
-269 LKKEI
+269 
-274 PKKEIPKKEILKKE
+274 
-288 IPKKEILKK
+288 
-297 EILKKEIL
+297 
-305 KKEIPKKEILK
+305 
-316 KEIPK
+316 
-321 KEAENESKNQVFIA
+321 AENEDKNQVFIA

-407 VGRTELA
+407 VARTELA

>member
-1 MLVRLGVVACLFWL
+1 M

-21 TLKIINIV
+21 TLKITNIV

-34 SVKILFNQEVKKF
+34 SVKISFNQEIKKF

-95 HAPKMTYEVKILKD
+95 HAPKMTYEIKILKD

-149 KEAKEKTPIK
+149 KEAKEIKEKTPTK

-165 AHSPL
+165 AHSQW
-170 NERSAKKEIPKKE
+170 NERSA
-183 IPKKEILKKEILKK
+183 
-197 EILKKE
+197 
-203 IPKKE
+203 
-208 ILKKEIPKKEILKK
+208 
-222 EIPKKEIPKKEILKK
+222 
-237 EILKKE
+237 
-243 ILKKEI
+243 
-249 LKKEIPKKEILK
+249 
-261 KEIPKKEI
+261 
-269 LKKEI
+269 
-274 PKKEIPKKEILKKE
+274 
-288 IPKKEILKK
+288 
-297 EILKKEIL
+297 
-305 KKEIPKKEILK
+305 K

-335 EKNDTFIKTKRKK
+335 EKNDAFIKNKRKK

-407 VGRTELA
+407 VARTELA
-414 NRKSAD
+414 NKKSAD

-426 ANSIPKHSTSN
+426 ANSIPKRSTSN

>member
-1 MLVRLGVVACLFWL
+1 M

-34 SVKILFNQEVKKF
+34 SVKISFNQEIKKF

-80 TIAQFSPKLARVVIS
+80 TIVQFSPKLARVVIS

-109 KLYVSIVEKKP
+109 KLYVSIVEKKT
-120 LVRHQMAPKPPKHHA
+120 LTRHQMAPKHQAPKPPKHHA
-135 LKHPTPKPAPKSIK
+135 LKHQVLKPAPKSIK
-149 KEAKEKTPIK
+149 KEIKEAKEKTPTK
-159 HAHSKH
+159 HARSKH
-165 AHSPL
+165 THSQW
-170 NERSAKKEIPKKE
+170 NERSA
-183 IPKKEILKKEILKK
+183 
-197 EILKKE
+197 
-203 IPKKE
+203 
-208 ILKKEIPKKEILKK
+208 
-222 EIPKKEIPKKEILKK
+222 
-237 EILKKE
+237 
-243 ILKKEI
+243 
-249 LKKEIPKKEILK
+249 
-261 KEIPKKEI
+261 
-269 LKKEI
+269 
-274 PKKEIPKKEILKKE
+274 
-288 IPKKEILKK
+288 
-297 EILKKEIL
+297 
-305 KKEIPKKEILK
+305 K

-335 EKNDTFIKTKRKK
+335 EKNDAFIKTKRKK

-407 VGRTELA
+407 VARTELA
-414 NRKSAD
+414 NKKSAD

-426 ANSIPKHSTSN
+426 ANSIPKRSTSN

-500 LQSIRKNYPDVVD
+500 LQSVRKNYPDVVD

>member
-1 MLVRLGVVACLFWL
+1 MLVRLGVVACLLWL

-21 TLKIINIV
+21 TLKITNIV

-34 SVKILFNQEVKKF
+34 SVKMVFNQEVKKF
-47 KEVSLKNFKSY
+47 KEVPLKNFKSY
-58 LELEAILTI
+58 LELEAVLTI

-95 HAPKMTYEVKILKD
+95 YAPKMTYEIKILKD

-120 LVRHQMAPKPPKHHA
+120 LIRHQMVLKPPKHHA
-135 LKHPTPKPAPKSIK
+135 LKHQTPKPTPKPIK
-149 KEAKEKTPIK
+149 KEAKEAKEKTPTK

-183 IPKKEILKKEILKK
+183 IPKKEI
-197 EILKKE
+197 
-203 IPKKE
+203 P
-208 ILKKEIPKKEILKK
+208 KK
-222 EIPKKEIPKKEILKK
+222 EIPKKEIPKKEI
-237 EILKKE
+237 
-243 ILKKEI
+243 
-249 LKKEIPKKEILK
+249 
-261 KEIPKKEI
+261 
-269 LKKEI
+269 
-274 PKKEIPKKEILKKE
+274 PKKEIP
-288 IPKKEILKK
+288 
-297 EILKKEIL
+297 
-305 KKEIPKKEILK
+305 K

-407 VGRTELA
+407 VARTELA
-414 NRKSAD
+414 NKKGAD

-426 ANSIPKHSTSN
+426 ANSIPKRSTSN
-437 AHGIETYFLST
+437 THGIETYFLST

-500 LQSIRKNYPDVVD
+500 LQSVRKNYPDVVD